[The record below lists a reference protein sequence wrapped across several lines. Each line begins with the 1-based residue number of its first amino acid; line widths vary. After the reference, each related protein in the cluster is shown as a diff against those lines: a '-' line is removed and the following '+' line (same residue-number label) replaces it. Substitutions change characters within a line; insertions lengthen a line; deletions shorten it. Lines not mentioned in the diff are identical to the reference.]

1 MTLSKPVI
9 AGGSAGRQSD
19 GAIQPGGK
27 PAAPPPAEGLV
38 RRAPLSTGQWRQIGL
53 LTLGAVALFIAVRR
67 LPTGTNLAHVDFQAP
82 GGNIIQFCDPANPA
96 FIPVVAVKSP
106 VTMRLATDVPP
117 ATGRV
122 VHVTLNLRTFTG
134 RPITPEDLLVVHTK
148 LLHVMVIDPSLR
160 DYQHIHPVPGRRPGE
175 WDFDLTPRR
184 AGLYRVFADFT
195 PVATARGLY
204 ASAEFTVP
212 GKPDVP
218 PAEDNWTCE
227 DDGLR
232 FTLAPDAPIRVRDV
246 ITLMLTVES
255 VGGRRRMPL
264 EPVMGAYAHLM
275 AFDEGRSGFAH
286 IHPQQVDLSRHPDP
300 YRPQLTFKV
309 QIPQAGR
316 YVIWSQ
322 VKING
327 RERFAPF
334 WFEVAP

>member
-1 MTLSKPVI
+1 MAAIASGRDGPPGRPGKAAARPALPIRPAQGPEPV
-9 AGGSAGRQSD
+9 
-19 GAIQPGGK
+19 
-27 PAAPPPAEGLV
+27 EGLAS
-38 RRAPLSTGQWRQIGL
+38 RAPYQWRQIAL
-53 LTLGAVALFIAVRR
+53 LTLGAVALFMALRR

-122 VHVTLNLRTFTG
+122 VRVTLNLRTFTD
-134 RPITPEDLLVVHTK
+134 RPIAPEDLLVVHTK

-175 WDFDLTPRR
+175 WNFDLTPRQ

-227 DDGLR
+227 SGGLR
-232 FTLAPDAPIRVRDV
+232 FTLAPDAPFRVRDV
-246 ITLMLTVES
+246 ITLTFTVES
-255 VGGRRRMPL
+255 VDGRRRVPL
-264 EPVMGAYAHLM
+264 EPVMGAYAHLV
-275 AFDEGRSGFAH
+275 AFDQGRSGFAH
-286 IHPQQVDLSRHPDP
+286 IHPQQVDLSRRPDP

-309 QIPQAGR
+309 QIPQPGR

-322 VKING
+322 VKIDG